1 MKAKT
6 LLRISIVPVLIKLLG
21 HSVGHSG
28 WDKPEDPKMLEVVS
42 AMKGYT
48 GAFMGSS
55 YNMAEYYTG
64 YSLMILCIY
73 VFMAYLLWRA
83 SGLMNEHPAVSRAL
97 VWPVAILFGVFGI
110 LEFMYFFPFAASMS
124 VLASVLIILGLT
136 VGKK

>member
-1 MKAKT
+1 MKTKT
-6 LLRISIVPVLIKLLG
+6 LLRISIVPVLIKFLG

-42 AMKGYT
+42 TMKGYT
-48 GAFMGSS
+48 GQFMGSS

-73 VFMAYLLWRA
+73 LLAMYLIWIA
-83 SGLMNEHPAVSRAL
+83 SGLVDAQPAISKSL
-97 VWPVAILFGVFGI
+97 VWPVTILFAVFGV
-110 LEFMYFFPFAASMS
+110 LEFLFFFPFAASMS
-124 VLASVLIILGLT
+124 ILASLLMVLALT